1 MPVVKQI
8 LLRVPDDVHQ
18 RLAERAADTGRS
30 VNSLAT
36 TILDA
41 AIGSETRD
49 RRSRLKARAAAL
61 NLLRPAGQSPTQTP
75 GDREAAIASTR
86 GLGPVLDAIIDADRD
101 RV

>member
-1 MPVVKQI
+1 VVVKQI

-18 RLAERAADTGRS
+18 RLAERAADSGRS

-41 AIGSETRD
+41 AIGGHTED

-61 NLLRPAGQSPTQTP
+61 DLLAPPGQAPMQTP
-75 GDREAAIASTR
+75 GAREAAIASTR
-86 GLGPVLDAIIDADRD
+86 GLGRVLDAILDEDRD
-101 RV
+101 RL